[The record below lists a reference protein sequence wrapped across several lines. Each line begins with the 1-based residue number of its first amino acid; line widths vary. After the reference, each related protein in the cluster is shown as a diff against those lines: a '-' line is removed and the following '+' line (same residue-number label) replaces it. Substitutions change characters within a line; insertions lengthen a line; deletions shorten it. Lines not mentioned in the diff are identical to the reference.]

1 MEAIKESEG
10 RSKGGKVLDK
20 WIADLAVR
28 WPCRILLHYAGSRSL
43 KFSMHTWLRRN
54 AVAPDVS
61 EFGCREVGYNME
73 VPFCNWALV
82 HFS

>member
-61 EFGCREVGYNME
+61 EFGCALQAGK
-73 VPFCNWALV
+73 WAIGW
-82 HFS
+82 FPRSRK